1 MKEITMG
8 ELSEMVSSMTLMG
21 LPQYSEET
29 EENMMPYETGSG
41 AGRTSSTLAGWATRT
56 LPSLP
61 TVLEKS
67 DEEAATREAKV
78 VLIKVKADIVIKER
92 LGEGGKE
99 RARVRWCVAGSC
111 TARSTLRGSINSLC
125 NSLLAIASTI
135 EETRGMARKA
145 PRVAETRP
153 WVC

>member
-78 VLIKVKADIVIKER
+78 VLIKVKADIVVKER

-111 TARSTLRGSINSLC
+111 TALNAQGVDQQPVQFFTGDRKYDRRDSRHGEKGSAGS
-125 NSLLAIASTI
+125 
-135 EETRGMARKA
+135 
-145 PRVAETRP
+145 
-153 WVC
+153 

>member
-8 ELSEMVSSMTLMG
+8 ELSEMEASMMLMG
-21 LPQYSEET
+21 LLQYSEET
-29 EENMMPYETGSG
+29 EGNMMPYETGFG

-78 VLIKVKADIVIKER
+78 VLIKVKADIVVKER

-99 RARVRWCVAGSC
+99 KLRVRRCAAGSC
-111 TARSTLRGSINSLC
+111 TALNI
-125 NSLLAIASTI
+125 
-135 EETRGMARKA
+135 
-145 PRVAETRP
+145 
-153 WVC
+153 